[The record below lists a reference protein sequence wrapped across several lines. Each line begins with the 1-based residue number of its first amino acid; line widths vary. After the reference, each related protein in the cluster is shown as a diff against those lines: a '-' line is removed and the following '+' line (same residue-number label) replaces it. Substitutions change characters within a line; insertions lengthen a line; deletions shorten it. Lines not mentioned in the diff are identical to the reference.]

1 MKTTISLLLVL
12 FSCTLFAQKDK
23 ASVEA
28 RVTDFTSKLEAR
40 DIDTYFTTTRFCN
53 GETQMF
59 VMPDK
64 SKCFSQGTY
73 AATYVVWMENDQTM
87 FKKIDNCG
95 MFASVALAD
104 NELYEYF
111 LQHIASLQQNKVK
124 PYEIENREGGPI
136 LRTEIKDCHREY
148 QFVNGTT
155 KSSQK
160 FKPFDLTNTAREKN
174 IHFEH
179 NQGLPITKLET
190 MIDNAISYLESSP
203 GYIRM

>member
-1 MKTTISLLLVL
+1 MKTTISLLIVL
-12 FSCTLFAQKDK
+12 FSCTLMAQKDK
-23 ASVEA
+23 ASVDA
-28 RVTDFTSKLEAR
+28 RVAEFTTKLESR
-40 DIDTYFTTTRFCN
+40 DINTYFTTTRFCN

-73 AATYVVWMENDQTM
+73 AATYVVWMEDNQTM

-95 MFASVALAD
+95 MFASVPLAD

-136 LRTEIKDCHREY
+136 LRTEIKDCHRAY
-148 QFVNGTT
+148 TFVNANGSGT
-155 KSSQK
+155 QE

-174 IHFEH
+174 INFEY
-179 NQGLPITKLET
+179 NQALPVIKLEA
-190 MIDNAISYLESSP
+190 MIDNAINYLENDP
-203 GYIRM
+203 NYMRM